1 MSLSFILITSFL
13 IYAAIIYWLS
23 TLVKFKEIWR
33 GVDVVDTYSNTPLA
47 RIAKYLL
54 DAFLIFLLVI
64 AVFWPVFFVVMA
76 ISQQGNPNWGIDI
89 GIFSGLKID
98 VGALTNVEFTGLRN
112 PEITGK
118 TVLQVDTSNFPAWC
132 LFAIQS
138 QISVMVAIY
147 VIVLLRSLLM
157 SLRGGNSFSIENSLR
172 IRKIG
177 FVLILWN
184 LIYPMIQYYGWGMVV
199 NTISFSSE
207 GIRLYPAFEVN
218 GVAIFS
224 GLMLL
229 VLSGVLREA
238 ADMKK
243 EQQLTV

>member
-89 GIFSGLKID
+89 GIFS
-98 VGALTNVEFTGLRN
+98 
-112 PEITGK
+112 EIGRAH
-118 TVLQVDTSNFPAWC
+118 V
-132 LFAIQS
+132 
-138 QISVMVAIY
+138 
-147 VIVLLRSLLM
+147 
-157 SLRGGNSFSIENSLR
+157 
-172 IRKIG
+172 
-177 FVLILWN
+177 
-184 LIYPMIQYYGWGMVV
+184 
-199 NTISFSSE
+199 
-207 GIRLYPAFEVN
+207 
-218 GVAIFS
+218 
-224 GLMLL
+224 
-229 VLSGVLREA
+229 
-238 ADMKK
+238 
-243 EQQLTV
+243 